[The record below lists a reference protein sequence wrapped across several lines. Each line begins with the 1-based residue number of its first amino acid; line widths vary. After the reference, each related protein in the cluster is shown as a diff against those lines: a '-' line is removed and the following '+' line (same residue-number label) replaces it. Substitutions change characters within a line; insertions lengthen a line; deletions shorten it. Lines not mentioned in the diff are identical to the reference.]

1 MNPYLVGLLLIGG
14 NLGDSPIS
22 TRWSQLLL
30 SRLRIAG
37 AASKGNGP
45 GRLLTWSAEAGIS
58 SLCCC
63 CCCIRTSLSRSRT
76 WSRDVPYEWG
86 IGILVCLPTVES
98 SIDRL
103 KSIILSW
110 ITRSMKYHDAMILSK
125 YDFPRYYDTISTK
138 WQHVFWRNC
147 AMVLQKKRT
156 VIF

>member
-1 MNPYLVGLLLIGG
+1 MTTTVKYVSPKILCTSKMNSRGMNPCLVGLLLIGG

-22 TRWSQLLL
+22 ARWSQLLL

-45 GRLLTWSAEAGIS
+45 GRLLTWSAEAGVIG

-63 CCCIRTSLSRSRT
+63 CCCTQTSLSRSRT

-86 IGILVCLPTVES
+86 IGILLCLPTVES

-110 ITRSMKYHDAMILSK
+110 RITRSMKSRRNDIIKIRFS
-125 YDFPRYYDTISTK
+125 TISTK
-138 WQHVFWRNC
+138 W
-147 AMVLQKKRT
+147 
-156 VIF
+156 